1 MKAER
6 LAREVVYRSQC
17 GIETGES
24 VVEAAAREVL
34 EETGYMIF

>member
-24 VVEAAAREVL
+24 KIESAARKVS